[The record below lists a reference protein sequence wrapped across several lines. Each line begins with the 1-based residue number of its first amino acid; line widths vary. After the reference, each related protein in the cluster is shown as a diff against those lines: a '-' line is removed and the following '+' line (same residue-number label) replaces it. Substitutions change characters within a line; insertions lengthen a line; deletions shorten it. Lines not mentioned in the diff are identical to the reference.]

1 MVGYPSEK
9 DFKNMVHA
17 GMIPNCPITLDY
29 IKNDNIIFGPN
40 APSLKG
46 KMVRRKTKPVV
57 SNYGKTLK
65 EILQLHRTVSVVAD
79 IMFFNGMEFLVSI
92 SRHVKFTMVQYI
104 GKRTTGNI
112 SKSLE
117 NIVEKFYMYREFE
130 NIRRIMPGISTL
142 NMTMSYEHVT

>member
-46 KMVRRKTKPVV
+46 KMVRQKPKPVF
-57 SNYGKTLK
+57 SNYNNIPKD
-65 EILQLHRTVSVVAD
+65 ILHLHKTVSV
-79 IMFFNGMEFLVSI
+79 E
-92 SRHVKFTMVQYI
+92 
-104 GKRTTGNI
+104 
-112 SKSLE
+112 E
-117 NIVEKFYMYREFE
+117 
-130 NIRRIMPGISTL
+130 
-142 NMTMSYEHVT
+142 

>member
-1 MVGYPSEK
+1 M
-9 DFKNMVHA
+9 
-17 GMIPNCPITLDY
+17 
-29 IKNDNIIFGPN
+29 
-40 APSLKG
+40 
-46 KMVRRKTKPVV
+46 V

-130 NIRRIMPGISTL
+130 NIIRIMPGISTL
-142 NMTMSYEHVT
+142 NMTISYEHVT